1 MHHSGIWADEP
12 VFTAI
17 FDWMKKH
24 PGGGYP
30 DKVTQMVKR
39 CAGELGLPEPDYLQ
53 VTGKDLEILKAAC
66 QSGRMPGVFYSFSP
80 TGRYGG
86 QRISHMVSL
95 VHADDHWF
103 VVLDNNYVTGDKH
116 LEWLT
121 PAEFAQTYSPG
132 WAVIPLKAGPPL
144 APHNKES

>member
-1 MHHSGIWADEP
+1 MRHSGIWADEP

-53 VTGKDLEILKAAC
+53 VTGMDLEILKAAC
-66 QSGRMPGVFYSFSP
+66 QSGRMPAVFCSFSP

-86 QRISHMVSL
+86 RRISHMVSL